1 MDEHAKGMQRAGVGG
16 LVGFLVSGFAAACC
30 LGAAPV
36 LGLLVTIGLGFLISD
51 LILVPILV
59 VGILVVVWST
69 VLIRRRSGVRWP
81 LILALGS
88 GVATIAGVWVSPVV
102 SVVGLIGLGVATS
115 VPFLTRLFVRRDG

>member
-1 MDEHAKGMQRAGVGG
+1 MDNQTEGLQRAGVGG

-30 LGAAPV
+30 LGAAPAI
-36 LGLLVTIGLGFLISD
+36 GFLVTIGLGFLISD

-59 VGILVVVWST
+59 AGILVVIWST
-69 VLIRRRSGVRWP
+69 VLVKRRSGARWP

-102 SVVGLIGLGVATS
+102 SVVGLVGLGVATS
-115 VPFLTRLFVRRDG
+115 APLLARILKRAD